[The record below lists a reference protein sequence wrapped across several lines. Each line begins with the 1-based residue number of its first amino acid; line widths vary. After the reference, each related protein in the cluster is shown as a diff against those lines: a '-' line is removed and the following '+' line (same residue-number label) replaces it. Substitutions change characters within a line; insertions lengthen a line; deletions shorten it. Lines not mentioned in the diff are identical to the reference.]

1 MNATTTAEAAV
12 LDLEPIE
19 RTAQPLT
26 VQQAG
31 ALAAQPHT
39 SLMLSLMDRGASLD
53 QIERMMDL
61 AERNEKREAEKAYNA
76 GRL

>member
-26 VQQAG
+26 VQGTAQNYPSHPTAASTADSGMWGKRAG
-31 ALAAQPHT
+31 
-39 SLMLSLMDRGASLD
+39 
-53 QIERMMDL
+53 
-61 AERNEKREAEKAYNA
+61 
-76 GRL
+76 